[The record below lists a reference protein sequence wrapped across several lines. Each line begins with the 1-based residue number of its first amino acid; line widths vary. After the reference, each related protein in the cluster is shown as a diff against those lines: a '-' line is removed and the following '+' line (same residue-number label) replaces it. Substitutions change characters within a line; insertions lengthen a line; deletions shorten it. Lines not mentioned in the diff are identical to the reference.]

1 MKVDIYIRV
10 DGIEDNGTQRP
21 YNIYNKFQL
30 NLKTDIRDFNLLIN
44 EITDS
49 IRKEEASAMIDEI
62 STAIIKNKDKAV
74 ELPDKE

>member
-44 EITDS
+44 EITDA